1 MSNPIIGTSNN
12 IVGYGH
18 YHSSELYV
26 SSLIEKP
33 FPPKTIKAKIE
44 LEMELLNLRSNRTVV
59 NPIFELE
66 I

>member
-18 YHSSELYV
+18 YHSSRLYV

-33 FPPKTIKAKIE
+33 FPPKTIKSKIE
-44 LEMELLNLRSNRTVV
+44 LEMELSKLRSNRRVV
-59 NPIFELE
+59 NPIFELDV
-66 I
+66 